1 MINNKRSDKK
11 VETQVIIKRSPPHLF
26 YKVEQWLTEMSM
38 QGWHLIARDYQ
49 LNSYTFEKG
58 EPQYKE
64 YFMWDL
70 VTIRG
75 NKKYDVFY
83 TFPLLEYTFG
93 ISPQKS
99 KLNQY
104 NKEKNCHIIEVDLDK
119 INSDP
124 KHRTAYQELKQY
136 RNRMYAKRALNN
148 WIGFTILISV
158 FVLLSILLAT
168 GVIPST
174 FRPSWA

>member
-1 MINNKRSDKK
+1 MKKNNQTQKTI
-11 VETQVIIKRSPPHLF
+11 ETKTVIKWKPAHLF

-75 NKKYDVFY
+75 NKKYDVSY

-93 ISPQKS
+93 ISPKKS

-174 FRPSWA
+174 FRTSWA